1 MSNTA
6 RENSSVFT
14 LEAYQEFFNDLPIA
28 YAVFD
33 VKTDE
38 NQKVLD
44 VICLYASPLMSAF
57 MNRSV
62 EEMVGISLLEDKPM
76 GRHWLK
82 ELKNAA
88 YHHKRI
94 RTIEYLPQSKKW
106 VCVNVGP
113 SGTVGRCVIT
123 MEDVTTEH
131 ENALNL
137 SVLSKTDELII
148 SCAKCLNS
156 GMSHEETIHSFL
168 QIIGEAIHCDRLYI
182 LEDEGNAVFSLTF
195 GWGKRNQNNSAKEF
209 QHMTRE
215 DMLNWEEEFPGEY
228 ALEINN
234 VENIRQ
240 THPTF
245 YRRLQE
251 MDIHSMYEVQ
261 LRDDGTLIGYFGA
274 IGYGNVS
281 SVDAKMLL
289 ETVAYFLTSEISHR
303 KLLREL
309 ELKSTHDILCGVN
322 NRNALED
329 AVHHLLQQQRP
340 VGVLYADANGLKVI
354 NDTKG
359 HKAGDTLLRNLSGIL
374 VDAFGLDKIYR
385 AGGDEFVAM
394 VPDMARET
402 FISLCEQLR
411 ETFEARKDM
420 AVALGWA
427 WTKNSAMVM
436 ETLHIADKAM
446 YRDKADYYKHNDR
459 RKRDV

>member
-1 MSNTA
+1 
-6 RENSSVFT
+6 
-14 LEAYQEFFNDLPIA
+14 
-28 YAVFD
+28 
-33 VKTDE
+33 
-38 NQKVLD
+38 
-44 VICLYASPLMSAF
+44 
-57 MNRSV
+57 
-62 EEMVGISLLEDKPM
+62 
-76 GRHWLK
+76 
-82 ELKNAA
+82 
-88 YHHKRI
+88 
-94 RTIEYLPQSKKW
+94 
-106 VCVNVGP
+106 
-113 SGTVGRCVIT
+113 
-123 MEDVTTEH
+123 
-131 ENALNL
+131 
-137 SVLSKTDELII
+137 
-148 SCAKCLNS
+148 
-156 GMSHEETIHSFL
+156 MSHEETIHSFL

-195 GWGKRNQNNSAKEF
+195 EWGKRNQNNSEKEF

-234 VENIRQ
+234 VESIRQ

-251 MDIHSMYEVQ
+251 MDIHSMYEVP

-309 ELKSTHDILCGVN
+309 QMKSTHDLLCGVN
-322 NRNALED
+322 NRNALQDTIHQLMQE
-329 AVHHLLQQQRP
+329 QRM
-340 VGVLYADANGLKVI
+340 VGILYADANGLKVI

-359 HKAGDTLLRNLSGIL
+359 HKAGDTMLRNLSNIL
-374 VDAFGLDKIYR
+374 VDAFGVAHVYR
-385 AGGDEFVAM
+385 AGGDEFAVV
-394 VPDMARET
+394 VPDMEQEAFVRTCNQVKERYET
-402 FISLCEQLR
+402 R
-411 ETFEARKDM
+411 DDM

-427 WTKNSAMVM
+427 WTKNSAMVK
-436 ETLHIADKAM
+436 EALHIADKAM